1 MDIQK
6 ENVDF
11 GDYCSIEQ
19 KRYGAPNELYGY
31 KVVGRLRSNSWVDTP
46 VDAQD
51 RKPKLHSEIVDV
63 VQVISCTAGC
73 DVVEQFRVSDLTRAW
88 QQAQKVAVPEG
99 FVLVSKSSIS
109 EAVEKIE
116 QLFEEDSL
124 LALGELLPI
133 QQGLKTIIEAQEPTN
148 D

>member
-1 MDIQK
+1 MEKKEEAFEVCIMSLERFKRRSPKYLFMLDDHGGYDHQDI
-6 ENVDF
+6 
-11 GDYCSIEQ
+11 
-19 KRYGAPNELYGY
+19 A
-31 KVVGRLRSNSWVDTP
+31 
-46 VDAQD
+46 A
-51 RKPKLHSEIVDV
+51 LHDV
-63 VQVISCTAGC
+63 
-73 DVVEQFRVSDLTRAW
+73 W
-88 QQAQKVAVPEG
+88 QAAKSSVVPEG

-133 QQGLKTIIEAQEPTN
+133 QQGLKAMIEAQESSH